1 MSTGSR
7 EDDVAIRIAGE
18 IVVAQN
24 PGEVMRSWRE
34 RFGISQIQLAKKMG
48 VSSSVISDYE
58 SGRRRTPGIRFVK
71 RYVKALIEIDKE
83 RGGATLQHLMRI
95 YATTEKVWSAIL
107 DMRDFNKI
115 ITIEE
120 FCQKISAKLL
130 TCKDLSWQPVLGY
143 TVVDG
148 IKALVEVPAQEYTRF
163 YASTTQRAIIFTRVT
178 RGRSPIVAFKAMQVS
193 MGGLKA
199 TLLVLHGSELTE
211 EKVDK
216 FALKVAE
223 IERIPVAL
231 AKPEPIEVL
240 IEKLR
245 KISA

>member
-1 MSTGSR
+1 MSTFSR

-18 IVVAQN
+18 IVISKN

-83 RGGATLQHLMRI
+83 KGGSTLQRLMRI
-95 YATTEKVWSAIL
+95 YATTEKVWSAVL
-107 DMRDFNKI
+107 DMRDFSKI
-115 ITIEE
+115 VTIEE
-120 FCQKISAKLL
+120 FCRKIGAKLL
-130 TCKDLSWQPVLGY
+130 TCKDLSWQPLLGY

-148 IKALVEVPAQEYTRF
+148 IKALVEVPAHEYTRF
-163 YASTTQRAIIFTRVT
+163 YASTTQRAVIFTKVT
-178 RGRSPIVAFKAMQVS
+178 RGRSPIVAFKAMQIS
-193 MGGLKA
+193 MGGLRVA
-199 TLLVLHGSELTE
+199 LLVLHGRDLTE

-223 IERIPVAL
+223 IEKIPVAL
-231 AKPEPIEVL
+231 AKPEPIESL
-240 IEKLR
+240 LEKLR
-245 KISA
+245 KIN